1 MNRIFLKFCLL
12 IFAGTVCAC
21 LLRPPTALGQ
31 VQGFVKNR
39 NGNGLANVRIT
50 VVKGFTTC
58 SDNKGWY
65 SLKVTPAP
73 CRSIPI
79 TCRKQGYKLGQ
90 IALDCN
96 AVTGTMTDI
105 FLDDTT
111 RQRELWGTVRIT
123 KEGVTKQGV
132 KVNLYRKDR
141 AGESYVDT
149 AVTCSDGTYSFS
161 ELADGLY
168 KIVPECSVCKF
179 SPAFHDNV
187 QIPCNATAPF
197 DFRADC
203 TPGACQ

>member
-1 MNRIFLKFCLL
+1 MNRMFLKTCLL
-12 IFAGTVCAC
+12 ILSGIVYAC

-31 VQGFVKNR
+31 VQGFVKDR
-39 NGNGLANVRIT
+39 NGNALANVRIT

-79 TCRKQGYKLGQ
+79 TCRKQGYKLSQ

-96 AVTGTMTDI
+96 AVTGTMGDI

-111 RQRELWGTVRIT
+111 RQRELRGTVSMT
-123 KEGVTKQGV
+123 KEGV
-132 KVNLYRKDR
+132 KVNLYRKER
-141 AGESYVDT
+141 TGESYVDT
-149 AVTCSDGTYSFS
+149 AVTCFDGIYSFS
-161 ELADGLY
+161 ELADGIY
-168 KIVPECSVCKF
+168 KIVPECSVCTF
-179 SPAFHDNV
+179 SPVLRDNV
-187 QIPCNATAPF
+187 QIPCTATATF
-197 DFRADC
+197 DFRAGC